1 MFDVDLEIVGPVEL
15 RDAAARLSRRY
26 ADAAAHR

>member
-1 MFDVDLEIVGPVEL
+1 MFDVDLQVVGPVEL

-26 ADAAAHR
+26 AAAAGNS